1 MPIPAFL
8 IPALTGFAIS
18 KLTGAST
25 KKALQSALLGAAVG
39 GITQGFDAS
48 AAAKGVSNVPGID
61 SLEQMG
67 VNTRNLPTGG
77 SNIFSNITKAF
88 GKSPLPD
95 GTGGEGIAGFLGNK
109 IPGLGNTTVGE
120 GALYGVGGKLL
131 YDSFVN
137 SAKAPKKSLFYG
149 ANVNYADPRIFS
161 QVGPNKFKVGQ
172 YDDQGNMTATSIPGS
187 ESYVPPEAVY
197 ARGDVPGMPYKVAEQ
212 MITAKE
218 GGLATLKGIKKY
230 NMGGQVL
237 PSKVTHD
244 ENDINN
250 YVRANGHIMDGTGNG
265 DKDED
270 TVLAQLADGE
280 FVTRTDGVL
289 GAGIIAGANPN
300 NMKQMREKGAKYFY
314 DQQARFKRVFDLLQ
328 QSKAEAA

>member
-18 KLTGAST
+18 KLTGQST

-39 GITQGFDAS
+39 GITQGFGADK
-48 AAAKGVSNVPGID
+48 AAAGVREMGDARIAEAVANKGGGGGLTDLMSN
-61 SLEQMG
+61 L
-67 VNTRNLPTGG
+67 
-77 SNIFSNITKAF
+77 TKGA
-88 GKSPLPD
+88 
-95 GTGGEGIAGFLGNK
+95 GTASQFLGQK
-109 IPGLGNTTVGE
+109 IPGFGDTTVGQ
-120 GALYGVGGKLL
+120 GAAIGIGGKLL
-131 YDSFVN
+131 YDSFVD

-149 ANVNYADPRIFS
+149 ANVNYADPRIYS

-172 YDDQGNMTATSIPGS
+172 YDDQGNMTQVGIPGA
-187 ESYVPPEAVY
+187 ENYVPPEAVY
-197 ARGDVPGMPYKVAEQ
+197 ASGQVPGMPYKVAEQ

>member
-1 MPIPAFL
+1 MIPAFL

-39 GITQGFDAS
+39 GVTQGFGAAD
-48 AAAKGVSNVPGID
+48 AAAKASAVN
-61 SLEQMG
+61 QME
-67 VNTRNLPTGG
+67 
-77 SNIFSNITKAF
+77 AF
-88 GKSPLPD
+88 GGAANAGTLSNSPAGIASNFF
-95 GTGGEGIAGFLGNK
+95 GTGAKDGQAGTGLAGILEK
-109 IPGLGNTTVGE
+109 TIPGLGKTTVGE
-120 GALYGVGGKLL
+120 GALYGIGGGLL
-131 YDSFVN
+131 YKSFLDSAN
-137 SAKAPKKSLFYG
+137 APKKSLFYG
-149 ANVNYADPRIFS
+149 ANVNYANPAIYN
-161 QVGPNKFKVGQ
+161 QVGPNKFKVGE
-172 YDDQGNMTATSIPGS
+172 YDAQGNMTSKAIPGS
-187 ESYVPPEAVY
+187 ENYVPPEAVY
-197 ARGDVPGMPYKVAEQ
+197 ASGQVPGMPYQVAEQ
-212 MITAKE
+212 MVRAKE
-218 GGLATLKGIKKY
+218 GGLATLRGIKKY

-250 YVRANGHIMDGTGNG
+250 YVRANGHVMDGTGNG

-328 QSKAEAA
+328 QSRAEAA

>member
-1 MPIPAFL
+1 MALPAFL

-39 GITQGFDAS
+39 GITQGFGAEQAAKAS
-48 AAAKGVSNVPGID
+48 AINQMEPFSGAATAGKLSSDTGIMANLTKGFG
-61 SLEQMG
+61 
-67 VNTRNLPTGG
+67 NTSEL
-77 SNIFSNITKAF
+77 
-88 GKSPLPD
+88 
-95 GTGGEGIAGFLGNK
+95 LGQK
-109 IPGLGNTTVGE
+109 IPGLGDTTVGQ
-120 GALYGVGGKLL
+120 GLLYGGGAAALYK
-131 YDSFVN
+131 SFAD

-149 ANVNYADPRIFS
+149 ANVNYADPRIYS
-161 QVGPNKFKVGQ
+161 QVGPQKFKVGQ
-172 YDDQGNMTATSIPGS
+172 YDDQGNMTQTAIPGS

-218 GGLATLKGIKKY
+218 GGLATLRGIKKY

-314 DQQARFKRVFDLLQ
+314 EQQARFKRVFDLLQ

>member
-1 MPIPAFL
+1 MALPAFL

-39 GITQGFDAS
+39 GITQGFGADKAATGIKEMGDAKV
-48 AAAKGVSNVPGID
+48 AEAVANK
-61 SLEQMG
+61 
-67 VNTRNLPTGG
+67 GG
-77 SNIFSNITKAF
+77 SGGITDFMSSLTKGA
-88 GKSPLPD
+88 
-95 GTGGEGIAGFLGNK
+95 GTTSQFLGQK
-109 IPGLGNTTVGE
+109 IPGLGDTTVGQ

-149 ANVNYADPRIFS
+149 ANVNYADPRIYS

-218 GGLATLKGIKKY
+218 GGLATLRGIKKY

>member
-18 KLTGAST
+18 KLTGQST
-25 KKALQSALLGAAVG
+25 RKALQSAFLGAAVG
-39 GITQGFDAS
+39 GITGGFQSAGATERAS
-48 AAAKGVSNVPGID
+48 VLSSIKDSPIGTSIVPELPKATG
-61 SLEQMG
+61 LMA
-67 VNTRNLPTGG
+67 NLR
-77 SNIFSNITKAF
+77 
-88 GKSPLPD
+88 
-95 GTGGEGIAGFLGNK
+95 E
-109 IPGLGNTTVGE
+109 GLGATGKFFGEQSPVGSLTNAE
-120 GALYGVGGKLL
+120 LYGGIGGAGLL
-131 YDSFVN
+131 YKSFVD
-137 SAKAPKKSLFYG
+137 SANAPKKSLFYG
-149 ANVNYADPRIFS
+149 ANVNYANPAIYN
-161 QVGPNKFKVGQ
+161 QVGPPKFKVGE
-172 YDDQGNMTATSIPGS
+172 YDAQGNMTSKAIPGS
-187 ESYVPPEAVY
+187 ENYVPPEAVY
-197 ARGDVPGMPYKVAEQ
+197 ASGQVPGMPYQVAEQ
-212 MITAKE
+212 MVRAKE
-218 GGLATLKGIKKY
+218 GGLATLRGIKKY

-250 YVRANGHIMDGTGNG
+250 YVRANGHVMDGTGSG

>member
-1 MPIPAFL
+1 MALPAFL

-39 GITQGFDAS
+39 GITQGFGAEQAAKAS
-48 AAAKGVSNVPGID
+48 AIN
-61 SLEQMG
+61 QME
-67 VNTRNLPTGG
+67 PFTGSATAG
-77 SNIFSNITKAF
+77 KLSSDSNIFYNITKAF

-109 IPGLGNTTVGE
+109 IPGFGDTTVGQ
-120 GALYGVGGKLL
+120 GLLYGGGAAALYK
-131 YDSFVN
+131 SFAD

-161 QVGPNKFKVGQ
+161 QVGPQKFKVGQ
-172 YDDQGNMTATSIPGS
+172 YDDQGNMTATAIPGS
-187 ESYVPPEAVY
+187 ENYVPPEAVY
-197 ARGDVPGMPYKVAEQ
+197 ASGQVPGMPYKVAEQ

-218 GGLATLKGIKKY
+218 GGLATLRGIKKY

-328 QSKAEAA
+328 QSRAEAA

>member
-1 MPIPAFL
+1 MALPAFL

-39 GITQGFDAS
+39 GITQGFGADKAAAGIKEMGDARVAEAVANKGTASGLGSFDFSKMGADAS
-48 AAAKGVSNVPGID
+48 K
-61 SLEQMG
+61 
-67 VNTRNLPTGG
+67 
-77 SNIFSNITKAF
+77 
-88 GKSPLPD
+88 
-95 GTGGEGIAGFLGNK
+95 FLGQK
-109 IPGLGNTTVGE
+109 IPGLGDTTVGQ

-149 ANVNYADPRIFS
+149 ANVNYANPAIYN

-218 GGLATLKGIKKY
+218 GGLATLRGIKKY

-328 QSKAEAA
+328 QSRAEAA

>member
-1 MPIPAFL
+1 MAIPAFL

-39 GITQGFDAS
+39 GITQGFGADKAAAAAS
-48 AAAKGVSNVPGID
+48 ANA
-61 SLEQMG
+61 QMEAF
-67 VNTRNLPTGG
+67 GG
-77 SNIFSNITKAF
+77 SATAGKLSSEGNLMSNIIKAF
-88 GKSPLPD
+88 GTSAKD
-95 GTGGEGIAGFLGNK
+95 GVPGTGIAGFLGNK
-109 IPGLGNTTVGE
+109 IPGLGDTTVGQ
-120 GALYGVGGKLL
+120 GLLYGGGAAALYK
-131 YDSFVN
+131 SFAD

-149 ANVNYADPRIFS
+149 ANVNYADPRIYS
-161 QVGPNKFKVGQ
+161 QVGPQKFKVGQ
-172 YDDQGNMTATSIPGS
+172 YDDQGNMTQTAIPGS

-218 GGLATLKGIKKY
+218 GGLATLRGIKKY

>member
-1 MPIPAFL
+1 MALPAFL

-39 GITQGFDAS
+39 GITQGFGADKAATGIKEMGDAKV
-48 AAAKGVSNVPGID
+48 AEAVANK
-61 SLEQMG
+61 
-67 VNTRNLPTGG
+67 GG
-77 SNIFSNITKAF
+77 SGGITDFMSSLTKGA
-88 GKSPLPD
+88 
-95 GTGGEGIAGFLGNK
+95 GTTSQFLGQK
-109 IPGLGNTTVGE
+109 IPGFGNTTVGE

-149 ANVNYADPRIFS
+149 ANVNYADPRIYS

-218 GGLATLKGIKKY
+218 GGLATLRGIKKY

>member
-1 MPIPAFL
+1 MALPAFL

-39 GITQGFDAS
+39 GITQGFGADKAATGIKEMGDAKV
-48 AAAKGVSNVPGID
+48 AEAVANKGS
-61 SLEQMG
+61 
-67 VNTRNLPTGG
+67 GG
-77 SNIFSNITKAF
+77 NMFSNFF
-88 GKSPLPD
+88 GTS
-95 GTGGEGIAGFLGNK
+95 GEGIAGFLGNK

-149 ANVNYADPRIFS
+149 ANVNYANPAIYN

>member
-1 MPIPAFL
+1 MAIPAFL

-39 GITQGFDAS
+39 GITQGFQAGPATAS
-48 AAAKGVSNVPGID
+48 ANA
-61 SLEQMG
+61 QMEAF
-67 VNTRNLPTGG
+67 GG
-77 SNIFSNITKAF
+77 SATAGKLSSEGNLMSNITKAF
-88 GKSPLPD
+88 GTGAKD
-95 GTGGEGIAGFLGNK
+95 GVPGTGIAGFLDK
-109 IPGLGNTTVGE
+109 TIPGLGKTTVGE
-120 GALYGVGGKLL
+120 GLLYGGGAGALYK
-131 YDSFVN
+131 SFVD
-137 SAKAPKKSLFYG
+137 SANAPKKSLFYG
-149 ANVNYADPRIFS
+149 ANVNYANPAIYN

-187 ESYVPPEAVY
+187 ENYVPPEAVY

-218 GGLATLKGIKKY
+218 GGLATLRGIKKY

-314 DQQARFKRVFDLLQ
+314 EQQARFKRVFDLLQ
-328 QSKAEAA
+328 QSRAEAA

>member
-1 MPIPAFL
+1 MALPAFL

-39 GITQGFDAS
+39 GITQGFGADKAATGIKEMGDAKV
-48 AAAKGVSNVPGID
+48 AEAVANKGS
-61 SLEQMG
+61 
-67 VNTRNLPTGG
+67 GG
-77 SNIFSNITKAF
+77 NMFSNFF
-88 GKSPLPD
+88 GKSSLPD
-95 GTGGEGIAGFLGNK
+95 GTGGDGIAGFLGNK

-149 ANVNYADPRIFS
+149 ANVNYADPRIYS

-218 GGLATLKGIKKY
+218 GGLATLRGIKKY

-328 QSKAEAA
+328 QSRAEAA

>member
-1 MPIPAFL
+1 MALPAFL

-39 GITQGFDAS
+39 GITQGFGADKAATGIKEMGDAS
-48 AAAKGVSNVPGID
+48 IAEAVANKGSGGGITD
-61 SLEQMG
+61 FMSSL
-67 VNTRNLPTGG
+67 
-77 SNIFSNITKAF
+77 TKGA
-88 GKSPLPD
+88 
-95 GTGGEGIAGFLGNK
+95 GTTSQFLGQK

-137 SAKAPKKSLFYG
+137 SANAPKKSLFYG
-149 ANVNYADPRIFS
+149 ANVNYANPAIYN
-161 QVGPNKFKVGQ
+161 QVGPNKFKVGE
-172 YDDQGNMTATSIPGS
+172 YDAQGNMTSKAIPGS

>member
-1 MPIPAFL
+1 MALPAFL

-39 GITQGFDAS
+39 GITQGFTAD
-48 AAAKGVSNVPGID
+48 AAAKQLSTDAITGVSGAERAALGL
-61 SLEQMG
+61 SE
-67 VNTRNLPTGG
+67 
-77 SNIFSNITKAF
+77 SK
-88 GKSPLPD
+88 
-95 GTGGEGIAGFLGNK
+95 IAGASTSGGGIMDAIKKGFGSTSQFLGQK
-109 IPGLGNTTVGE
+109 IPGLGDTTVGQ
-120 GALYGVGGKLL
+120 GALYGIGGGLL
-131 YDSFVN
+131 YKSFLDSAN
-137 SAKAPKKSLFYG
+137 APKKSLFYG
-149 ANVNYADPRIFS
+149 ANVNYANPAIYS
-161 QVGPNKFKVGQ
+161 QVGPPKFKVGQ
-172 YDDQGNMTATSIPGS
+172 YDDQGNMTAAAIPGS
-187 ESYVPPEAVY
+187 ENYVPPEAVY
-197 ARGDVPGMPYKVAEQ
+197 ASGQVPGMPYQVAEQ
-212 MITAKE
+212 MVRAKE

-250 YVRANGHIMDGTGNG
+250 YVRANGHVLDNTGNG

-289 GAGIIAGANPN
+289 GAGIIAGASPN

-314 DQQARFKRVFDLLQ
+314 EQQARFKRVFDLLQ

>member
-18 KLTGAST
+18 KLTGQST

-39 GITQGFDAS
+39 GITGGFQSAGATERAS
-48 AAAKGVSNVPGID
+48 VLSSIKDSPIGTSIVP
-61 SLEQMG
+61 E
-67 VNTRNLPTGG
+67 LPKANGLMA
-77 SNIFSNITKAF
+77 NITKAF

-95 GTGGEGIAGFLGNK
+95 GTGGEGIAGILGNK

-149 ANVNYADPRIFS
+149 ANVNYANPAIYN

>member
-39 GITQGFDAS
+39 GITGGFGADKAAAGVRQMGDAS
-48 AAAKGVSNVPGID
+48 VAEAVAKGGSGGGGITDFMSN
-61 SLEQMG
+61 L
-67 VNTRNLPTGG
+67 
-77 SNIFSNITKAF
+77 TKGA
-88 GKSPLPD
+88 
-95 GTGGEGIAGFLGNK
+95 GTTSQFLGQK
-109 IPGLGNTTVGE
+109 IPGLGDTTVGQ
-120 GALYGVGGKLL
+120 GLLYGGGAAALYKSFA
-131 YDSFVN
+131 DSA
-137 SAKAPKKSLFYG
+137 SAPKKSLFYG
-149 ANVNYADPRIFS
+149 ANVNYADPRIYS
-161 QVGPNKFKVGQ
+161 QVGPQKFKVGQ
-172 YDDQGNMTATSIPGS
+172 YDDQGNMTQVGIPGA
-187 ESYVPPEAVY
+187 ENYVPPEAVY

-218 GGLATLKGIKKY
+218 GGLATLRGIKKY

-250 YVRANGHIMDGTGNG
+250 YVRANGHVMDGTGSG

-328 QSKAEAA
+328 QSRAEAA

>member
-8 IPALTGFAIS
+8 IPALTGFALS

-39 GITQGFDAS
+39 GITGGFTAD
-48 AAAKGVSNVPGID
+48 AAAKQLSTDAITGVSGA
-61 SLEQMG
+61 E
-67 VNTRNLPTGG
+67 R
-77 SNIFSNITKAF
+77 A
-88 GKSPLPD
+88 
-95 GTGGEGIAGFLGNK
+95 ALGLSESK
-109 IPGLGNTTVGE
+109 IPGAATSGGGIMNTIREGFGSAGKFFGEKSSVGNLTNAE
-120 GALYGVGGKLL
+120 LYGGIGGAGLL
-131 YDSFVN
+131 YKSFVD

-172 YDDQGNMTATSIPGS
+172 YDDQGNMTQTSIPGS

-218 GGLATLKGIKKY
+218 GGLATLRGIKKY

-328 QSKAEAA
+328 QSRAEAA

>member
-1 MPIPAFL
+1 MALPAFL

-39 GITQGFDAS
+39 GITQGFGADKAAAGVRQMGDAS
-48 AAAKGVSNVPGID
+48 VAEAVANKGTASGLGSFFSGENF
-61 SLEQMG
+61 SKMG
-67 VNTRNLPTGG
+67 ADA
-77 SNIFSNITKAF
+77 SK
-88 GKSPLPD
+88 
-95 GTGGEGIAGFLGNK
+95 FLGNK

-120 GALYGVGGKLL
+120 GALYGIGGKLL
-131 YDSFVN
+131 YDSFVD

-149 ANVNYADPRIFS
+149 ANVNYADPRIYS

-218 GGLATLKGIKKY
+218 GGLATLRGIKKY

>member
-1 MPIPAFL
+1 MHIF
-8 IPALTGFAIS
+8 
-18 KLTGAST
+18 
-25 KKALQSALLGAAVG
+25 
-39 GITQGFDAS
+39 IT
-48 AAAKGVSNVPGID
+48 
-61 SLEQMG
+61 
-67 VNTRNLPTGG
+67 
-77 SNIFSNITKAF
+77 
-88 GKSPLPD
+88 
-95 GTGGEGIAGFLGNK
+95 GIAGFLGNK
-109 IPGLGNTTVGE
+109 IPGLGDTTVGQ
-120 GALYGVGGKLL
+120 GLLYGGGAAALYK
-131 YDSFVN
+131 SFAD

>member
-1 MPIPAFL
+1 MALPAFL

-25 KKALQSALLGAAVG
+25 KKALTNALLGGAIG
-39 GITQGFDAS
+39 GITSGFQAGPATAAIKEMGDAS
-48 AAAKGVSNVPGID
+48 LAEAVAQGGRSGGGLSNLM
-61 SLEQMG
+61 S
-67 VNTRNLPTGG
+67 NL
-77 SNIFSNITKAF
+77 SSA
-88 GKSPLPD
+88 
-95 GTGGEGIAGFLGNK
+95 GTTASKFLGQK
-109 IPGLGNTTVGE
+109 IPGFGDTTVGQ
-120 GALYGVGGKLL
+120 GLLYGGGAAALYK
-131 YDSFVN
+131 SFAD
-137 SAKAPKKSLFYG
+137 SAKAPRKSLFYG
-149 ANVNYADPRIFS
+149 ANINYANPAIYS
-161 QVGPNKFKVGQ
+161 QVGPQKFKVGQ
-172 YDDQGNMTATSIPGS
+172 YDDQGVMTTAAIPGS

-197 ARGDVPGMPYKVAEQ
+197 ASGQVPGMPYQVAEQ
-212 MITAKE
+212 MVRAKE

-314 DQQARFKRVFDLLQ
+314 EQQARFKRVFDLLQ

>member
-1 MPIPAFL
+1 MALPAFL

-39 GITQGFDAS
+39 GITQGFGAS
-48 AAAKGVSNVPGID
+48 DAAAKASANM
-61 SLEQMG
+61 QME
-67 VNTRNLPTGG
+67 
-77 SNIFSNITKAF
+77 AF
-88 GKSPLPD
+88 GGAANAGKLSSDTGIMSSLTKGFGEAGTLLSKQSPIGNL
-95 GTGGEGIAGFLGNK
+95 TYGELG
-109 IPGLGNTTVGE
+109 
-120 GALYGVGGKLL
+120 AGVGGLGLL
-131 YDSFVN
+131 YKSFADAAN
-137 SAKAPKKSLFYG
+137 APRKSLFYG
-149 ANVNYADPRIFS
+149 ANINYADPRIYS
-161 QVGPNKFKVGQ
+161 QVGPQKFKVGQ
-172 YDDQGNMTATSIPGS
+172 YDSQGTMTQTAMPGS
-187 ESYVPPEAVY
+187 ETYVPPEAVY
-197 ARGDVPGMPYKVAEQ
+197 ASGQVPGMPYKVAEQ

-289 GAGIIAGANPN
+289 GAGIIAGADPK

-314 DQQARFKRVFDLLQ
+314 EQQARFKRVFDLLQ

>member
-1 MPIPAFL
+1 MAIPAFL

-39 GITQGFDAS
+39 GITQGFGADKAATGIKEMGDAKVAEAVANKGS
-48 AAAKGVSNVPGID
+48 GGNMFSNFFGTGAKDGVPG
-61 SLEQMG
+61 
-67 VNTRNLPTGG
+67 T
-77 SNIFSNITKAF
+77 
-88 GKSPLPD
+88 
-95 GTGGEGIAGFLGNK
+95 GIAGFLDK
-109 IPGLGNTTVGE
+109 TIPGLGKTTVGE
-120 GALYGVGGKLL
+120 GLLYGGGAGALYK
-131 YDSFVN
+131 SFVD
-137 SAKAPKKSLFYG
+137 SANAPKKSLFYG
-149 ANVNYADPRIFS
+149 ANTNYANPAIYN

-218 GGLATLKGIKKY
+218 GGLATLRGIKKY

>member
-1 MPIPAFL
+1 MQMEAFGGKANAGTL
-8 IPALTGFAIS
+8 SSSPQGIASNLFS
-18 KLTGAST
+18 GAGN
-25 KKALQSALLGAAVG
+25 LLEKGAG
-39 GITQGFDAS
+39 
-48 AAAKGVSNVPGID
+48 KVPG
-61 SLEQMG
+61 
-67 VNTRNLPTGG
+67 
-77 SNIFSNITKAF
+77 F
-88 GKSPLPD
+88 GDMSYNQL
-95 GTGGEGIAGFLGNK
+95 A
-109 IPGLGNTTVGE
+109 GLGI
-120 GALYGVGGKLL
+120 GGGLL
-131 YDSFVN
+131 YKSFAD

-149 ANVNYADPRIFS
+149 ANVNYADPRIYS
-161 QVGPNKFKVGQ
+161 QVGPQKFKVGQ
-172 YDDQGNMTATSIPGS
+172 YDDQGNMTQVGIPGA

-218 GGLATLKGIKKY
+218 GGLATLRGIKKY

>member
-39 GITQGFDAS
+39 GITQGFGAEQAAKAS
-48 AAAKGVSNVPGID
+48 AIN
-61 SLEQMG
+61 QME
-67 VNTRNLPTGG
+67 PFTGSATAG
-77 SNIFSNITKAF
+77 KLSSDSNIFSNITKAF

-109 IPGLGNTTVGE
+109 IPGFGDTTVGQ
-120 GALYGVGGKLL
+120 GLLYGGGAAALYK
-131 YDSFVN
+131 SFAD
-137 SAKAPKKSLFYG
+137 SAKAPRKSLFYG
-149 ANVNYADPRIFS
+149 ANVNYADPRIYS
-161 QVGPNKFKVGQ
+161 QVGPQKFKVGQ

-218 GGLATLKGIKKY
+218 GGLATLRGIKKY

-314 DQQARFKRVFDLLQ
+314 EQQARFKRVFDLLQ

>member
-8 IPALTGFAIS
+8 IPALTGFALS
-18 KLTGAST
+18 KLTGQST

-39 GITQGFDAS
+39 GVTQGFG
-48 AAAKGVSNVPGID
+48 AAATREGVLSQIQNAPIGTSTVPALPDTGITSLASSFLKPGADKVPG
-61 SLEQMG
+61 
-67 VNTRNLPTGG
+67 
-77 SNIFSNITKAF
+77 F
-88 GKSPLPD
+88 GDMSYNQL
-95 GTGGEGIAGFLGNK
+95 A
-109 IPGLGNTTVGE
+109 GLGI
-120 GALYGVGGKLL
+120 GGGLL
-131 YDSFVN
+131 YKSFAD

-149 ANVNYADPRIFS
+149 ANVNYADPRIYS

-218 GGLATLKGIKKY
+218 GGLATLRGIKKY

>member
-1 MPIPAFL
+1 MALPAFL

-39 GITQGFDAS
+39 GITQGFGADKAAAGIKEMGDARVAEAVANKGTASGLGSFFSGENFSKMGADAS
-48 AAAKGVSNVPGID
+48 K
-61 SLEQMG
+61 
-67 VNTRNLPTGG
+67 
-77 SNIFSNITKAF
+77 
-88 GKSPLPD
+88 
-95 GTGGEGIAGFLGNK
+95 FLGQK
-109 IPGLGNTTVGE
+109 IPGLGDTTVGQ
-120 GALYGVGGKLL
+120 GALYGIGGGLL
-131 YDSFVN
+131 YKSFLD

-149 ANVNYADPRIFS
+149 ANVNYANPAIYS
-161 QVGPNKFKVGQ
+161 QVGPPKFKVGQ
-172 YDDQGNMTATSIPGS
+172 YDDQGNMTATAIPGS
-187 ESYVPPEAVY
+187 ENYVPPEAVY
-197 ARGDVPGMPYKVAEQ
+197 ASGQVPGMPYKVAEQ

-218 GGLATLKGIKKY
+218 GGLATLRGIKKY

-250 YVRANGHIMDGTGNG
+250 YVRANGHVLDNTGNG

-289 GAGIIAGANPN
+289 GAGIIAGASPN

-314 DQQARFKRVFDLLQ
+314 EQQARFKRVFDLLQ

>member
-1 MPIPAFL
+1 MAIPAFL

-39 GITQGFDAS
+39 GITGGFGADK
-48 AAAKGVSNVPGID
+48 AAAGVREMGDARIAEAVANKGS
-61 SLEQMG
+61 S
-67 VNTRNLPTGG
+67 GG
-77 SNIFSNITKAF
+77 SDIFSNITKAF
-88 GKSPLPD
+88 GTSAKD
-95 GTGGEGIAGFLGNK
+95 GVPGTGIAGFLGNK
-109 IPGLGNTTVGE
+109 IPGLGDTTVGQ
-120 GALYGVGGKLL
+120 GLLYGGGAAALYKSFA
-131 YDSFVN
+131 DSA
-137 SAKAPKKSLFYG
+137 SAPKKSLFYG
-149 ANVNYADPRIFS
+149 ANVNYADPRIYS
-161 QVGPNKFKVGQ
+161 QVGPQKFKVGQ
-172 YDDQGNMTATSIPGS
+172 YDDQGNMTQVGIPGA
-187 ESYVPPEAVY
+187 ENYVPPEAVY
-197 ARGDVPGMPYKVAEQ
+197 ASGQVPGMPYKVAEQ

-218 GGLATLKGIKKY
+218 GGLATLRGIKKY

-250 YVRANGHIMDGTGNG
+250 YVRANGHVMDGTGNG

>member
-1 MPIPAFL
+1 MALPAFL

-39 GITQGFDAS
+39 GITQGFGADAV
-48 AAAKGVSNVPGID
+48 AKQLSTDAITGVSGAERVALGLNE
-61 SLEQMG
+61 S
-67 VNTRNLPTGG
+67 
-77 SNIFSNITKAF
+77 K
-88 GKSPLPD
+88 
-95 GTGGEGIAGFLGNK
+95 IAGAPTSGGGIMDFLRKGSGSTSQFLGQK
-109 IPGLGNTTVGE
+109 IPGFGDTTVGQ
-120 GALYGVGGKLL
+120 GAALGIGGKLL
-131 YDSFVN
+131 YDSFVS
-137 SAKAPKKSLFYG
+137 SANAPKKSLFYG
-149 ANVNYADPRIFS
+149 ANINYANPAIFS
-161 QVGPNKFKVGQ
+161 QVGPQKFKVGQ
-172 YDDQGNMTATSIPGS
+172 YDAQGNMTSAAIPGS
-187 ESYVPPEAVY
+187 ENYVPPEAVY
-197 ARGDVPGMPYKVAEQ
+197 ASGQVPGMPYQVAEQ
-212 MITAKE
+212 MVRAKE

-230 NMGGQVL
+230 NIGGQVL

-250 YVRANGHIMDGTGNG
+250 YTRANGHILDGTGNG
-265 DKDED
+265 NKDED

-300 NMKQMREKGAKYFY
+300 NIKQMREKGAKYFY
-314 DQQARFKRVFDLLQ
+314 EQQARFKRVFDLLQ

>member
-1 MPIPAFL
+1 MALPAFL

-25 KKALQSALLGAAVG
+25 KKALQSALVGAAVG
-39 GITQGFDAS
+39 GITQGFQAGPAAAS
-48 AAAKGVSNVPGID
+48 ANA
-61 SLEQMG
+61 QMEAF
-67 VNTRNLPTGG
+67 GG
-77 SNIFSNITKAF
+77 SATAGKLSSEGSLMSNISKAF
-88 GKSPLPD
+88 GSSTD
-95 GTGGEGIAGFLGNK
+95 GTGIAGFLGKK
-109 IPGLGNTTVGE
+109 IPGLGDTTVGQ
-120 GALYGVGGKLL
+120 GALYGIGGGLL
-131 YDSFVN
+131 YKSFVD

-149 ANVNYADPRIFS
+149 ANVNYADPRIYS
-161 QVGPNKFKVGQ
+161 QVGPQKFKVGQ
-172 YDDQGNMTATSIPGS
+172 YDDQGNMTTAAIPGS

-197 ARGDVPGMPYKVAEQ
+197 ASGQVPGMPYKVAEQ

-314 DQQARFKRVFDLLQ
+314 EQQARFKRVFDLLQ

>member
-1 MPIPAFL
+1 MIPAFL

-18 KLTGAST
+18 KLTGQST

-39 GITQGFDAS
+39 GITGGFGADKAAAGVKQMGDAS
-48 AAAKGVSNVPGID
+48 VAEAVAKGGSGGGGITDFMSN
-61 SLEQMG
+61 L
-67 VNTRNLPTGG
+67 
-77 SNIFSNITKAF
+77 TKGA
-88 GKSPLPD
+88 
-95 GTGGEGIAGFLGNK
+95 GTASQFLGQK
-109 IPGLGNTTVGE
+109 IPGLGDTTVGQ
-120 GALYGVGGKLL
+120 GAMYGIGGSLL
-131 YDSFVN
+131 YKSFLDSAN
-137 SAKAPKKSLFYG
+137 APKKSLFYG
-149 ANVNYADPRIFS
+149 ANVNYANPAIYN
-161 QVGPNKFKVGQ
+161 QVGPNKFKVGE
-172 YDDQGNMTATSIPGS
+172 YDAQGNMTSKAIPGS
-187 ESYVPPEAVY
+187 ENYVPPEAVY
-197 ARGDVPGMPYKVAEQ
+197 ASGQVPGMPYQVAEQ
-212 MITAKE
+212 MVRAKE
-218 GGLATLKGIKKY
+218 GGLATLRGIKKY

-250 YVRANGHIMDGTGNG
+250 YVRANGHVMDGTGSG

-328 QSKAEAA
+328 QSRAEAA

>member
-1 MPIPAFL
+1 MAIPAFL

-39 GITQGFDAS
+39 GITQGFGADAS
-48 AAAKGVSNVPGID
+48 AKALSTDAITGVSGAERAALGL
-61 SLEQMG
+61 SE
-67 VNTRNLPTGG
+67 
-77 SNIFSNITKAF
+77 SK
-88 GKSPLPD
+88 
-95 GTGGEGIAGFLGNK
+95 IAGATTSGGIMDNIRKSFGSTSQFLGQK
-109 IPGLGNTTVGE
+109 IPGFGDTTVGQ
-120 GALYGVGGKLL
+120 GAAFGIGGKLL

-137 SAKAPKKSLFYG
+137 SANAPKKSLFYG
-149 ANVNYADPRIFS
+149 ANINYANPAIYS
-161 QVGPNKFKVGQ
+161 QVGPPKFKVGE
-172 YDDQGNMTATSIPGS
+172 YDAQGNMTSKAIPGS
-187 ESYVPPEAVY
+187 ENYVPPEAVY
-197 ARGDVPGMPYKVAEQ
+197 ASGQIPGMPYQVAEQ
-212 MITAKE
+212 MVRAKE
-218 GGLATLKGIKKY
+218 GGLATLRGIKKY
-230 NMGGQVL
+230 NIGGQVL

-250 YVRANGHIMDGTGNG
+250 YTRANGHVLDGTGNG
-265 DKDED
+265 DKNED

-300 NMKQMREKGAKYFY
+300 NIKQMREKGAKYFY
-314 DQQARFKRVFDLLQ
+314 EQQARFKRVFDLLQ